1 MFGIYKIERL
11 MNLVFLIK
19 NNPGIHIKKIAESFN
34 ISERTV
40 YRDFITLS
48 LAGIPVYS
56 ATGKGGGY
64 FIDEGCFL
72 PPLRFTCEEAASIL
86 IAAKFFQKQR
96 GFPYQQHIQLAL
108 EKIEG
113 VLETENKQYMQ
124 KIDKKISVFLSK
136 FKDYQQ
142 YSTIFQET
150 NKAIMEKR
158 QIKIT
163 YYSISNDEITKRKLD
178 PIHLMFRGGFW
189 YLIAFCHLRNEI
201 KMFRID
207 RIKAL
212 QMTDIIFQVPADFSL
227 ASYMGK
233 SWQVVRGEGEA
244 YQVEI
249 KIFAPASRWVKEEK
263 RHPTQKIIALENGDI
278 LFTAEVSSLS
288 EIKSWILQLGS
299 YAEVVKP
306 KELKEEVIEE
316 IKKMR
321 RRYRENK

>member
-1 MFGIYKIERL
+1 
-11 MNLVFLIK
+11 MNLILLLK
-19 NNPGIHIKKIAESFN
+19 NNRGIKAKKIAEIFD

-40 YRDFITLS
+40 YRDLNTLS
-48 LAGIPVYS
+48 FAHFPLSS
-56 ATGKGGGY
+56 ATDKGGGY
-64 FIDEGCFL
+64 FIKEDYFL
-72 PPLRFTCEEAASIL
+72 PPLHFTCEEAASIL
-86 IAAKFFQKQR
+86 IAAKFFQKQK

-124 KIDKKISVFLSK
+124 KIDKTISVSLNK

-142 YSTIFQET
+142 YSTIFQGI

-163 YYSISNDEITKRKLD
+163 YYSISNDEITKRNIE

-207 RIKAL
+207 RIKDL
-212 QMTDIIFQVPADFSL
+212 QFTDKIFQVPADFSL

-233 SWQVVRGEGEA
+233 SWQVVRGEGET

-249 KIFAPASRWVKEEK
+249 KIFAPASRWVKEEML
-263 RHPTQKIIALENGDI
+263 HPTQQIKSLENGDI
-278 LFTAEVSSLS
+278 LFTAEVGSLS
-288 EIKSWILQLGS
+288 EIKRWILQLGS
-299 YAEVVKP
+299 CAEVVKP
-306 KELKEEVIEE
+306 KELKEEVLEE
-316 IKKMR
+316 IKGME
-321 RRYRENK
+321 RRYRK

>member
-1 MFGIYKIERL
+1 
-11 MNLVFLIK
+11 MNLVLLIK
-19 NNPGIHIKKIAESFN
+19 NNPGIPVKKIAEIFN
-34 ISERTV
+34 ISERTA

-56 ATGKGGGY
+56 APGRGGGY
-64 FIDEGCFL
+64 FIDKDCFL

-86 IAAKFFQKQR
+86 IAAKFFQSQK

-142 YSTIFQET
+142 YNAIFQDI

-163 YYSISNDEITKRKLD
+163 YYSISNDEITKRNLD
-178 PIHLMFRGGFW
+178 PFHLMFRGGFW

-207 RIKAL
+207 RIRDIEL
-212 QMTDIIFQVPADFSL
+212 TDKSFQIPADFSL
-227 ASYMGK
+227 SSYIGK
-233 SWQVVRGEGEA
+233 SWNVVRGEGEV

-249 KIFAPASRWVKEEK
+249 KVSPPASRWVREEV
-263 RHPTQKIIALENGDI
+263 RHPTQKIIPLENENI
-278 LFTAEVSSLS
+278 LFKAEVSSLT
-288 EIKSWILQLGS
+288 EIQRWVLQLGS
-299 YAEVVKP
+299 CAEVVAP
-306 KELKEEVIEE
+306 EELKKDVIKE
-316 IKKMR
+316 IEGMR
-321 RRYRENK
+321 GKYREK

>member
-11 MNLVFLIK
+11 MNLVLLIK
-19 NNPGIHIKKIAESFN
+19 NNPGIHVKKIAESFN

-48 LAGIPVYS
+48 FTGIPVYS
-56 ATGKGGGY
+56 APGKGGGY
-64 FIDEGCFL
+64 FIDKDCFL

-86 IAAKFFQKQR
+86 IAAKFFQTQK

-150 NKAIMEKR
+150 NKAIIEKR

-163 YYSISNDEITKRKLD
+163 YYSMSKDETTKRTLD

-189 YLIAFCHLRNEI
+189 YLIAFCHLRNKI

-207 RIKAL
+207 RIKDL
-212 QMTDIIFQVPADFSL
+212 QLTDKTFQVPADFSL

-233 SWQVVRGEGEA
+233 SWQVVRGEGET

-249 KIFAPASRWVKEEK
+249 KIFPPAARWVKEEML
-263 RHPTQKIIALENGDI
+263 HPTQKITSSDNGSI
-278 LFTAEVSSLS
+278 IFNAEVPSFI
-288 EIKSWILQLGS
+288 EIKKWVLRLGS
-299 YAEVVKP
+299 CAEVLKP
-306 KELKEEVIEE
+306 EGLKKEVIEE
-316 IKKMR
+316 IKGMG
-321 RRYRENK
+321 RRYRK

>member
-1 MFGIYKIERL
+1 
-11 MNLVFLIK
+11 MNLILFIR
-19 NNPGIHIKKIAESFN
+19 NNPGIHIKKIAEIFD

-56 ATGKGGGY
+56 STGKGGGY
-64 FIDEGCFL
+64 FINEDYFL

-86 IAAKFFQKQR
+86 IAAKLFQTQK

-113 VLETENKQYMQ
+113 ILETENKKYMQ
-124 KIDKKISVFLSK
+124 KIDKKISVYLSK

-142 YSTIFQET
+142 YSTIFQDI
-150 NKAIMEKR
+150 NKAIMEKK

-163 YYSISNDEITKRKLD
+163 YYSISNDEITKRNLD

-207 RIKAL
+207 RIKDL
-212 QMTDIIFQVPADFSL
+212 KLTDKIFQVPSDFSL

-233 SWQVVRGEGEA
+233 SWQVVRGEGET

-249 KIFAPASRWVKEEK
+249 KIFPPASRWVKEEI
-263 RHPTQKIIALENGDI
+263 RHPTQQIKSLENGTI

-288 EIKSWILQLGS
+288 EIKRWVLQMGS
-299 YAEVVKP
+299 CTEVIAP
-306 KELKEEVIEE
+306 EELKKEVIKE
-316 IKKMR
+316 IEGMG
-321 RRYRENK
+321 RRYRK